1 MGLLEVENLS
11 YYYPDKQEPALEG
24 INLQVFEG
32 EFIFLTGPSGCGKSS
47 LLRAMGGLLPDYYG
61 GHIAGEVRFENTP
74 LRNWNKRRLA
84 RSIGI
89 IFQDPEEQA
98 VMTTVEQEVAFG
110 LENLGVPR
118 EEMRRRVAE
127 VLAMFELGPLKKES
141 TVRLSGGMKQKT
153 ILAAVLAM
161 QPQVLLLDEPTSQLD
176 PVAAQEFLNYVHRLN
191 QEWGLTIIIVEQ
203 RVDRCFHLAD
213 RVVVMDKGRV
223 AGDYAPREMV
233 SDSNGYASFLP
244 PVSRVFAAVGA
255 PDAPLTVKDGREVV
269 RRMLNNQSSA
279 AAEPDTAAAG
289 PDTGTKDG
297 SSSSEMSSSTTP
309 SSSSPASSSKPDYE
323 QPSAPNSGPSSKPES
338 EPSSTPPSI
347 STPPKGK
354 GRANT
359 TSNTTASTAA
369 ASPSS
374 THEGPTANASRP
386 VLETRN
392 LSYAYTGKDFC
403 LRNINLQL
411 YPGEITAVL
420 GENGAGKSTLL
431 KTLCGL
437 LQPQRGKL
445 YLRGENVT
453 GKSVEQ
459 ISREVGLLTQNPND
473 YLFNDTVYRELEF
486 GLKARNISA
495 EGRVEEIMRRLHLEG
510 CEDENP
516 RDLSGGERQRV
527 ALGTV
532 MVTNPGVLLLD
543 EPTRGMD
550 ARLKT
555 ELSEILQ
562 KLAEQGISIVIVS
575 HDVEFVASMAS
586 KVILLSGGELIAAG
600 RRDEILANSLYFA
613 PQVSKLFR
621 GILDKNVM
629 SQEEAVDIIRE
640 IMPGRSVGG

>member
-1 MGLLEVENLS
+1 VGLLEVENLS

-61 GHIAGEVRFENTP
+61 GHIGGEVRFEGTS

-161 QPQVLLLDEPTSQLD
+161 QPRVLLLDEPTSQLD
-176 PVAAQEFLNYVHRLN
+176 PVAAQEFLNYIQRLN

-223 AGDYAPREMV
+223 VGKNTPREMV
-233 SDSNGYASFLP
+233 SHSNGYASFLP

-269 RRMLNNQSSA
+269 RRMLNNQSA
-279 AAEPDTAAAG
+279 AAAG
-289 PDTGTKDG
+289 PNTATARPNTGTKDG
-297 SSSSEMSSSTTP
+297 SSSSGVPSSTIP
-309 SSSSPASSSKPDYE
+309 SSSSPASSSKLDFE

-338 EPSSTPPSI
+338 ELPSTPPST
-347 STPPKGK
+347 STSPKGK

-359 TSNTTASTAA
+359 ASNTAA

-374 THEGPTANASRP
+374 THGGPTAYSSRP

-403 LRNINLQL
+403 LHNIDLQL

-453 GKSVEQ
+453 GKSVEH

-555 ELSEILQ
+555 ELAEILQ

-629 SQEEAVDIIRE
+629 SQEEAVDILRGL
-640 IMPGRSVGG
+640 MPGRSVGG